1 MRTTPD
7 KIQSTT
13 RPRHARLRCRPALVA
28 AALLSLALGGCASG
42 PAFDTKQVDRSIT
55 PSAAKTHPAQ
65 VRGKTVL
72 WGGVI
77 VATTNLK
84 DATQLEVLA
93 YPLDSDERPD
103 PGAKPLGRIL
113 IEKSGYL
120 EPVDYAQGRFVT
132 ALGSVQGT
140 RDGRVGQSSYTYPV
154 LQAKQVYLWPRRGGE
169 TQTRFHFGIGVIFH

>member
-1 MRTTPD
+1 M
-7 KIQSTT
+7 
-13 RPRHARLRCRPALVA
+13 AA
-28 AALLSLALGGCASG
+28 AALLGLALGGCAST
-42 PAFDTKQVDRSIT
+42 PAFDTKQVDRSVT
-55 PSAAKTHPAQ
+55 PSAAKAHPAQ

-77 VATTNLK
+77 IATTNLK
-84 DATQLEVLA
+84 QTTQLEVLA

-103 PGAKPLGRIL
+103 PGAKPLGRVL

-120 EPVDYAQGRFVT
+120 EPVDYAQGRLVT

-140 RDGRVGQSSYTYPV
+140 KDGRVGQSSYTYPV